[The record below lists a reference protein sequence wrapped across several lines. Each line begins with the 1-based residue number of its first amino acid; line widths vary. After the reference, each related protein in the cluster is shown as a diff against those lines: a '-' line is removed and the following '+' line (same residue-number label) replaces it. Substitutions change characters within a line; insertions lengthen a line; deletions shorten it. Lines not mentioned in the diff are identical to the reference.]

1 MAKKRASTKQAQNFD
16 ESDEEVMVDD
26 DPRFMA
32 ETVFEQMFGFEYNQN
47 VGETQITR
55 SEAVKLEA
63 LQEDLNIMDMLNQI
77 FDDNGAEKMTHTQ
90 IFAHM
95 VDLFDVEGEDEID
108 MEEEHQI
115 FYANQ
120 NLSYDEL
127 RRRGLLKET
136 LQEQAEIEEF
146 GDFLELVENVNK
158 IVHENFGG
166 ADRYRIDKSL
176 LILLCNLEN
185 KMELVKQQKEVIDL
199 QK

>member
-26 DPRFMA
+26 DPIFMA